1 MPTAN
6 YDASELTRFRI
17 ARALRAQYYK
27 LKDAKDAGVSVQPEQ
42 APYATI
48 ETYHER
54 KNGGAARIIDG
65 TVKVASCC
73 DH

>member
-17 ARALRAQYYK
+17 ARSLRAQYYV
-27 LKDAKDAGVSVQPEQ
+27 LKAAKEAGASVQPEQ
-42 APYATI
+42 APYSTI

-65 TVKVASCC
+65 AVKVTSCC
-73 DH
+73 DN